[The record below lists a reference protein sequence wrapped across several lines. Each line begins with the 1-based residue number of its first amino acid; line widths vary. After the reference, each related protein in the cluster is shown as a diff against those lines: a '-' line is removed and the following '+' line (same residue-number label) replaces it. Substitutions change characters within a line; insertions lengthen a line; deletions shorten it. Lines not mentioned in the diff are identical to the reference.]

1 MLYSRSYHWL
11 GFDGRNVETWFWYS
25 QTVEYDREYQTQDGM
40 CCGFDLAL
48 CFALPTVFVFVFF
61 SLSLSLRLVLT
72 AELNPGSS
80 PAELAL
86 PL

>member
-1 MLYSRSYHWL
+1 MLHSRRYHWL

-48 CFALPTVFVFVFF
+48 KSRAVFCITNCFCFCFF
-61 SLSLSLRLVLT
+61 LSLSLSLFDW
-72 AELNPGSS
+72 S
-80 PAELAL
+80 
-86 PL
+86 